1 MGIKHIYQL
10 IIFISIF
17 VILMAFYYSF
27 FYKKRSEI
35 VDIPKEIKE
44 TDIELKEKILNE
56 LENIEFNSTDSDGN
70 LFYINAKKATVKI
83 DNENQNKINLIGV
96 ISIINLKDKGII
108 NIYSDNAIY
117 DKVSHD
123 TLFFNNV
130 KSDFYDNTIVSQNLD
145 VLFTKKISRIYNKV
159 VFNNNKLELNTDNI
173 LIDMQTG
180 DIKLEMHNKQDK
192 VILFTKNDFIN

>member
-27 FYKKRSEI
+27 FYKKRPEI
-35 VDIPKEIKE
+35 VDIPKEIEE
-44 TDIELKEKILNE
+44 TDIELKENILNE

-83 DNENQNKINLIGV
+83 DNENQNKINLMGV

-145 VLFTKKISRIYNKV
+145 VLFTKKISIIYNKV

>member
-1 MGIKHIYQL
+1 
-10 IIFISIF
+10 
-17 VILMAFYYSF
+17 MAFYYSF
-27 FYKKRSEI
+27 FYKKRPEI
-35 VDIPKEIKE
+35 VDIPKEIEE
-44 TDIELKEKILNE
+44 TDIELKENILNE

-83 DNENQNKINLIGV
+83 DNENQNKINLMGV

>member
-27 FYKKRSEI
+27 FYKKRPEI
-35 VDIPKEIKE
+35 VDIPKEIEE
-44 TDIELKEKILNE
+44 TDIELKENILNE

-83 DNENQNKINLIGV
+83 DNENQNKINLMGV

>member
-1 MGIKHIYQL
+1 MGI
-10 IIFISIF
+10 
-17 VILMAFYYSF
+17 
-27 FYKKRSEI
+27 
-35 VDIPKEIKE
+35 
-44 TDIELKEKILNE
+44 
-56 LENIEFNSTDSDGN
+56 
-70 LFYINAKKATVKI
+70 
-83 DNENQNKINLIGV
+83 

-145 VLFTKKISRIYNKV
+145 VLFTKKISIIYNKV